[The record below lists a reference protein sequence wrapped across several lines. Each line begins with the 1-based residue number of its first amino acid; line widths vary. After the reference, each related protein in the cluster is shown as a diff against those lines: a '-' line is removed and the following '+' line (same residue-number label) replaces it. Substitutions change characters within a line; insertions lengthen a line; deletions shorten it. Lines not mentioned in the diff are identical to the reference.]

1 VNEKSYVNELLAG
14 KCQDIDNPILMLKNA
29 KTSITRKIF
38 SLLARHEQKI
48 IMCENGPFIK
58 LVGAHDDFSAAHQ
71 HRFNKQRKQK

>member
-1 VNEKSYVNELLAG
+1 
-14 KCQDIDNPILMLKNA
+14 MLKNA